1 MVKSVRRLGCCD
13 VVVVGKGDTGADGSE
28 EEKPKSFPPLNP
40 SVVADGKAGKATSS
54 DGAQHEP
61 K

>member
-1 MVKSVRRLGCCD
+1 MLGCCD

-40 SVVADGKAGKATSS
+40 SVVADGKVGKATSS